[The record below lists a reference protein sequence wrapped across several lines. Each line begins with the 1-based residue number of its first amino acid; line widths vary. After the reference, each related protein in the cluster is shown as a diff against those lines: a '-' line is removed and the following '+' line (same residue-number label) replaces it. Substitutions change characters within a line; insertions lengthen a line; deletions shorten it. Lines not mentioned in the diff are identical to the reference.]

1 MRERFFFRSQVR
13 KATEKRDQRKGLKS
27 IAVPSRVKF
36 LFRLF
41 DNVRFFS
48 CLADVQ
54 RAYRRSYALSPTQY
68 FFPIAF
74 KGMWRPTAPSP
85 TPPRRQGNMQSRDI
99 RAHTQQQEK
108 EAS

>member
-1 MRERFFFRSQVR
+1 MSCYLLVFFFLRERFFFRSQVR

-27 IAVPSRVKF
+27 IAVPSCVKF

-85 TPPRRQGNMQSRDI
+85 TPLKDRV
-99 RAHTQQQEK
+99 T
-108 EAS
+108 